1 MSVHFRL
8 RATWKMSLAA
18 VLVAACQG
26 EPPSDREPSDGIEPP
41 RGPAAERGL
50 AHAPDSVLVRFRPG
64 VDASATAR
72 TVLGQVASKTRARST
87 PLGRGSVQPF
97 TALSPD
103 RTLAK
108 IVLEPSLTVEQAVA
122 ALRADPNVLYA
133 EPNYLVRAQ
142 ATPNDPEFATQWGLH
157 NTGQHGGLAD
167 ADIDAPE
174 AWDLSTG
181 SRTIVVGVLDTG
193 VDYRHRDLAANIWVN
208 PGEIAGNGLDDDGNG
223 IVDDVH
229 GFNSWLDNGDPDDP
243 DGHGTYCAGIIGAV
257 GNDGRGVVG
266 VNWNVKLMPLAFLNS
281 LGTGTVADAIEAI
294 GYAVEQ
300 KRRGVNLSVLSSS
313 WGGDAYSQAL
323 YDAIAAAGAE
333 DILFVAAAGNGWR
346 NTDEHPFYPASF
358 TLPNL
363 ISVAA
368 TDNRDQLLY
377 FSNYGVR
384 SVHLAAPGDAIK
396 TTAPNDGYSMLSG
409 TSMAAA
415 FVAGS
420 AALVMSARPQD
431 DLGAIRDALI
441 SNVDPVAALD
451 DKLVSG
457 GRLNLRRALS
467 GVVPGFHM
475 RAFPD
480 KRAVNPGSSTTFDL
494 ELDSFGRFQDHVN
507 VAVTSDPPF
516 SGTLVVTPD
525 PVPVDGA
532 TTAQL
537 TATPDASASPGIYQ
551 VTITASAGAQ
561 TVTRQVSL
569 RVRLP
574 GTEERSYTATD
585 TPIDVPDGPIE
596 GTESVI
602 EVPEPGIVQEVSVD
616 LDVTAQFGEDV
627 HVTLTSPDGT
637 EVTVVE
643 RWTTSPGGFHQTFVF
658 ATDFHLEQGA
668 GKWRLHIDDDLAY
681 GAVTLDAWT
690 LRFEAAPSGPTYR
703 LEASDELHRI
713 NQGQAASVPLQV
725 SRYGGFTPAVSFST
739 RAEPALEAAISVTPT
754 AAGGTL
760 QVAADCDTA
769 PGAYTV
775 YVTSS
780 GGGIERTTPVSL
792 LIYPA
797 GTQRLALA
805 STDTPAPVPDED
817 LDGLLSSVVLNTQGT
832 VAGLEVEVHL
842 SHEYVGDLSVSL
854 ISPQGQE
861 ILLLPWSEDTDLHLD
876 RTFVV
881 PEFIGASAAGT
892 WTLRVVDDIE
902 RRLGTLDGWTL
913 RPAVTPP
920 SAPVADFSHEVS
932 GLQVAFQ
939 NQSSHTGCGGA
950 LTHRWTFGDGTSS
963 TEASPSH
970 TYAAGGTYVVTLTVT
985 DGAGRTAQKSVT
997 VTVAGRTLTLAI
1009 ERVLRNRLRQEF
1021 LVDLTWSG
1029 AQGQQVELWRN
1040 GLLVDLPDNDGVHR
1054 DAFRRYETSFVWKVC
1069 ELHSSLCSNEVSV
1082 NFGSSLDSATI
1093 SARGQD
1099 GVFIQRVVPIVDVE

>member
-1 MSVHFRL
+1 MSVHFRR
-8 RATWKMSLAA
+8 RATSMSLAA
-18 VLVAACQG
+18 LLIAACQG
-26 EPPSDREPSDGIEPP
+26 EPPLERAPADEPARPSEPP
-41 RGPAAERGL
+41 NQRGAAY
-50 AHAPDSVLVRFRPG
+50 APDSVLVRFRPG
-64 VDASATAR
+64 VDAAGVARAALGRATA
-72 TVLGQVASKTRARST
+72 KTRARSS
-87 PLGRGSVQPF
+87 PASRAAVHPF
-97 TALSPD
+97 SALVAD

-108 IVLEPSLTVEQAVA
+108 IVLEPSVTVEQAVA
-122 ALRADPNVLYA
+122 ALRADPDVLYA

-157 NTGQHGGLAD
+157 NTGQNGGLAD

-208 PGEIAGNGLDDDGNG
+208 PGELAGNGLDDDGNG

-229 GFNSWLDNGDPDDP
+229 GFNSWLDNGDPDDA

-266 VNWNVKLMPLAFLNS
+266 INWNVKLMPLAFLSS

-300 KRRGVNLSVLSSS
+300 KRRGANLSVLSSS
-313 WGGDAYSQAL
+313 WGGEAYSQAL
-323 YDAIAAAGAE
+323 HDAIAAAGAE

-396 TTAPNDGYSMLSG
+396 TTAPNNGYAMLSG

-420 AALVMSARPQD
+420 AALVMSARPQE
-431 DLGAIRDALI
+431 DLGAIKDALV
-441 SNVDPVAALD
+441 STVDPVAALD
-451 DKLVSG
+451 EKLVSG
-457 GRLNLRRALS
+457 GRLNLRRALG
-467 GVVPGFHM
+467 GVVPGFRM
-475 RAFPD
+475 RAFPA
-480 KRAVNPGSSTTFDL
+480 KRAVNPGSSTSFDL
-494 ELDSFGRFQDHVN
+494 ELDSFGRFQDHVSI
-507 VAVTSDPPF
+507 AVTSSPPF
-516 SGTLVVTPD
+516 SGALVVTPD

-537 TATPDASASPGIYQ
+537 TATPDAGASPGLYQ
-551 VTITASAGAQ
+551 LTITASAGAQ

-574 GTEERSYTATD
+574 GTEERSYPATD

-602 EVPEPGIVQEVSVD
+602 EVPQPAIVQEVYVD

-658 ATDFHLEQGA
+658 ATDFHQEQGA

-681 GAVTLDAWT
+681 GSVTLDAWT
-690 LRFEAAPSGPTYR
+690 LRFEAAPSEPTYR
-703 LEASDELHRI
+703 LETSDELHRLT
-713 NQGQAASVPLQV
+713 QGQAASVPLQV
-725 SRYGGFTPAVSFST
+725 RRYGGFAPAVSFST
-739 RAEPALEAAISVTPT
+739 RAAPTLDAAISVTPT
-754 AAGGTL
+754 ADGGAL
-760 QVAADCDTA
+760 QVVADCDTA

-775 YVTSS
+775 SVTSS
-780 GGGIERTTPVSL
+780 AGGVVRTTPVAL

-797 GTQRLALA
+797 RTQRLALA

-817 LDGLLSSVVLNTQGT
+817 LRGLLSSVVLDTQGT

-861 ILLLPWSEDTDLHLD
+861 ILILPWSEDTDLHLD

-892 WTLRVVDDIE
+892 WSLRVVDDIYL
-902 RRLGTLDGWTL
+902 RVGSLDGWTL

-939 NQSSHTGCGGA
+939 NQSSHTGCGGT
-950 LTHRWTFGDGTSS
+950 LSHRWTFGDGTSS

-985 DGAGRTAQKSVT
+985 DGAGRTAQRSVT
-997 VTVAGRTLTLAI
+997 LTVVGRTITLAI
-1009 ERVLRNRLRQEF
+1009 ERVLRNRARQEF

-1040 GLLVDLPDNDGVHR
+1040 GALADLPDNDGTHR
-1054 DAFRRYETSFVWKVC
+1054 DVFRRYETSFTWKVC
-1069 ELHSSLCSNEVSV
+1069 ELRSPQCSNEVSV
-1082 NFGSSLDSATI
+1082 VFGAGADHVTVAT
-1093 SARGQD
+1093 GEG
-1099 GVFIQRVVPIVDVE
+1099 GVATRRVVPLVDVE

>member
-8 RATWKMSLAA
+8 QGKLSLAA
-18 VLVAACQG
+18 VLIAACQG
-26 EPPSDREPSDGIEPP
+26 APPLERDPSDTAERPRE
-41 RGPAAERGL
+41 PAAERGQPY
-50 AHAPDSVLVRFRPG
+50 APDSVLVRFRPG
-64 VDASATAR
+64 VDAADTAR
-72 TVLGQVASKTRARST
+72 LVLGRVPTRTRARSA
-87 PLGRGSVQPF
+87 PLGRSAVQPF

-122 ALRADPNVLYA
+122 TLRADPSVLYA
-133 EPNYLVRAQ
+133 EPNYLVRSQ
-142 ATPNDPEFATQWGLH
+142 ATPNDPEFPTQWGLH
-157 NTGQHGGLAD
+157 NTGQHGGQGD

-174 AWDLSTG
+174 AWDLATG

-208 PGEIAGNGLDDDGNG
+208 PAERAGNGIDDDGNG
-223 IVDDVH
+223 VIDDVH
-229 GFNSWLDNGDPDDP
+229 GYNAWLDNGDPDDP
-243 DGHGTYCAGIIGAV
+243 EGHGTHCAGIIGAA
-257 GNDGRGVVG
+257 GNDSRGVTG
-266 VNWNVKLMPLAFLNS
+266 VNWNVKLMPLAFLS
-281 LGTGTVADAIEAI
+281 PLGSGTVADAIEAI
-294 GYAVEQ
+294 GYAVDQ

-323 YDAIAAAGAE
+323 HDAIAAAGSE
-333 DILFVAAAGNGWR
+333 DILFVTAAGNGWR
-346 NTDEHPFYPASF
+346 NTDEQPFYPASYA
-358 TLPNL
+358 LPNL

-384 SVHLAAPGDAIK
+384 SVHLAAPGDAIM
-396 TTAPNDGYSMLSG
+396 TTAPDNGYLMLSG

-415 FVAGS
+415 FVAGA
-420 AALVMSARPQD
+420 AALVRSARPQD
-431 DLGAIRDALI
+431 DLGAVRDALI
-441 SNVDPVAALD
+441 ANIDPVAALD

-457 GRLNLRRALS
+457 GRLNLRRALG
-467 GVVPGFHM
+467 GVVPGFRM
-475 RAFPD
+475 RAFPTA
-480 KRAVNPGSSTTFDL
+480 RAVNPDSSTTFEL
-494 ELDSFGRFQDHVN
+494 ELDAFGRFQDHVDI
-507 VAVTSDPPF
+507 AVTSNPPLR
-516 SGTLVVTPD
+516 GALVVTPD

-537 TATPDASASPGIYQ
+537 TATPDADASPGIYQ
-551 VTITASAGAQ
+551 LTITASAGTQ

-574 GTEERSYTATD
+574 GTEERSYPSLD
-585 TPIDVPDGPIE
+585 TPIEVPDGPIE
-596 GTESVI
+596 GIESVI
-602 EVPEPGIVQEVSVD
+602 EVSEPGLVQEVYVD

-627 HVTLTSPDGT
+627 HATLTSPDGT

-658 ATDFHLEQGA
+658 PTNFHLEQGA
-668 GKWRLHIDDDLAY
+668 GKWQLHVDDDLAY
-681 GAVTLDAWT
+681 GPVTLDGWT
-690 LRFEAAPSGPTYR
+690 LRFEAAPSAPTYR
-703 LEASDELHRI
+703 LETSRELHRF
-713 NQGQAASVPLQV
+713 NQGQTASVPLQV
-725 SRYGGFTPAVSFST
+725 RRYGGFSPAVSFAT
-739 RAEPALEAAISVTPT
+739 RAEPALAAAISIAPT
-754 AAGGTL
+754 AEGGTL
-760 QVAADCDTA
+760 QVVADCDTV

-780 GGGIERTTPVSL
+780 AGGIERTTPVAM

-797 GTQRLALA
+797 STQRLALA
-805 STDTPAPVPDED
+805 SADTPAPVPDED
-817 LDGLLSSVVLNTQGT
+817 LGGLLSTVALDVQGT

-842 SHEYVGDLSVSL
+842 AHEYVGDLSVSI

-861 ILLLPWSEDTDLHLD
+861 ILLLPWSEDSDLRLD

-881 PEFIGASAAGT
+881 PQLIGASAAGT
-892 WTLRVVDDIE
+892 WTLRVVDDIYL
-902 RRLGTLDGWTL
+902 RFGTLESWTL

-920 SAPVADFSHEVS
+920 SAPIADFSQQVS

-939 NQSSHTGCGGA
+939 NQSSHTGCGGT
-950 LTHRWTFGDGTSS
+950 LSHRWTFGDGTSS

-970 TYAAGGTYVVTLTVT
+970 TYAIGGTYLVTLTVT
-985 DGAGRTAQKSVT
+985 DGAGRSAQKSVT
-997 VTVAGRTLTLAI
+997 ITVVGRTLTLAI

-1021 LVDLTWSG
+1021 LVDLTWTG

-1040 GLLVDLPDNDGVHR
+1040 GLLVDLPDNDGAHR

-1069 ELHSSLCSNEVSV
+1069 ELRSPLCSNEVSV
-1082 NFGSSLDSATI
+1082 NFGSSLDSATVV
-1093 SARGQD
+1093 ARGPD
-1099 GVFIQRVVPIVDVE
+1099 GVTLQRVVPIVDVE